1 MKEYRQMRIRE
12 RTNQIITRLS
22 KIDNLSK
29 IDFIERLAE
38 NALELK
44 IEELKKDRLNKQQ

>member
-12 RTNQIITRLS
+12 KTNQILTKLS

-29 IDFIERLAE
+29 IDFIEQLVQ
-38 NALELK
+38 NALDLK
-44 IEELKKDRLNKQQ
+44 IEELKKDKLN